1 MKRSISILLI
11 LLLCLSMLAGCTKTD
26 ETEEPAQ
33 EQGWTPVTVKDD
45 LDREV
50 TLETE
55 PQRVACLIGSFAETW
70 QLAGGEMAAAVVDA
84 WEDFDLDLSEDV
96 INLGKYQDVNMEIL
110 FAAEPDLV
118 IASANTKGQ
127 VELKETLESA
137 GIPVLYFS
145 VYGFEDYLRMLD
157 VCTQITGRQD
167 LFVENGAMIQQNIE
181 NVKLAAEAAVKE
193 QGAPRVLFIRAA
205 ASFVRA
211 KGSDDT
217 VLGIMLKDL
226 GCVNIADGS
235 DLLEDLSMEK
245 IIEEDPDMIFIVQ
258 QGNDTE
264 GTQQALKDALTGNP
278 AWSGLTAVKEG
289 KVYQMDRKLFH
300 FKPNNRWDQSYEQLE
315 QILYGE

>member
-1 MKRSISILLI
+1 MQKRSKLLI
-11 LLLCLSMLAGCTKTD
+11 LLLCLALLAGCAKTA
-26 ETEEPAQ
+26 EPDAEPQ
-33 EQGWTPVTVKDD
+33 PAEWTAVTVTDD
-45 LDREV
+45 LGREV
-50 TLETE
+50 TLENE

-70 QLAGGEMAAAVVDA
+70 QLAGGEMAAAVRDA
-84 WEDFDLDLSEDV
+84 WDDFDLGLGEDV

-145 VYGFEDYLRMLD
+145 VYGFEDYLRMLE
-157 VCTQITGRQD
+157 VCTQITGRTD
-167 LFVENGAMIQQNIE
+167 LYEENGLKIQQNIE
-181 NVKLAAEAAVKE
+181 EVKLAAQKAVEE

-217 VLGIMLKDL
+217 VLGLMLKDL
-226 GCVNIADGS
+226 GCINIADGS
-235 DLLEDLSMEK
+235 DLLEDLSLEK
-245 IIEEDPDMIFIVQ
+245 IIEEDPDKIFIVQ

-278 AWSGLTAVKEG
+278 AWAGLTAVKEDR
-289 KVYQMDRKLFH
+289 VYMMDRKLFH
-300 FKPNNRWDQSYEQLE
+300 FKPNNRWDQSYAQLE

>member
-1 MKRSISILLI
+1 MQKRSKLLI
-11 LLLCLSMLAGCTKTD
+11 LLLCLALLAGCAKTA
-26 ETEEPAQ
+26 EPEAEPQ
-33 EQGWTPVTVKDD
+33 PAEWTAVTVTDD
-45 LDREV
+45 LGREV
-50 TLETE
+50 ALENE

-70 QLAGGEMAAAVVDA
+70 QLAGGEMAAAVRDA
-84 WEDFDLDLSEDV
+84 WDDFDLGLGEDV

-127 VELKETLESA
+127 VELKETLESS

-145 VYGFEDYLRMLD
+145 VYGFEDYLRMLE
-157 VCTQITGRQD
+157 VCTQITGRTD
-167 LFVENGAMIQQNIE
+167 LYEENGLKIQQNIE
-181 NVKLAAEAAVKE
+181 EVKLAAQKAVEE

-217 VLGIMLKDL
+217 VLGLMLKDL
-226 GCVNIADGS
+226 GCINIADGS
-235 DLLEDLSMEK
+235 DLLDDLSMEK

-264 GTQQALKDALTGNP
+264 GTQQALQDALTGNP
-278 AWSGLTAVKEG
+278 AWAGLKAVKED
-289 KVYQMDRKLFH
+289 KVFYMDKNLYQL
-300 FKPNNRWDQSYEQLE
+300 KPNARWGEAYEKLTE
-315 QILYGE
+315 IVYGK

>member
-1 MKRSISILLI
+1 MQKRSKLLI
-11 LLLCLSMLAGCTKTD
+11 LLLCLALLAGCAKTA
-26 ETEEPAQ
+26 EPEAEPQ
-33 EQGWTPVTVKDD
+33 PAEWTAVTVTDD
-45 LDREV
+45 LGREV
-50 TLETE
+50 TLENE

-70 QLAGGEMAAAVVDA
+70 QLAGGEMAAAVRDA
-84 WEDFDLDLSEDV
+84 WDDFDLDLGEDV

-145 VYGFEDYLRMLD
+145 VYGFEDYLRMLE
-157 VCTQITGRQD
+157 VCTQITGRTD
-167 LFVENGAMIQQNIE
+167 LYEENGLKIQQNIE
-181 NVKLAAEAAVKE
+181 EVKLAAQKAVEE

-217 VLGIMLKDL
+217 VLGLMLKDL
-226 GCVNIADGS
+226 GCINIADGS
-235 DLLEDLSMEK
+235 DLLDDLSMEK

-278 AWSGLTAVKEG
+278 AWAGLTAVKEDR
-289 KVYQMDRKLFH
+289 VYMMDRKLFH

>member
-1 MKRSISILLI
+1 MQKRSKLLI
-11 LLLCLSMLAGCTKTD
+11 ILLCLALLAGCAKTA
-26 ETEEPAQ
+26 EPDAEPQ
-33 EQGWTPVTVKDD
+33 PAEWTAVTVTDD
-45 LDREV
+45 LGREV
-50 TLETE
+50 TLENE

-70 QLAGGEMAAAVVDA
+70 QLAGGEMAAAVRDA
-84 WEDFDLDLSEDV
+84 WDDFDLGLGEDV

-127 VELKETLESA
+127 VELKETLESS

-145 VYGFEDYLRMLD
+145 VYGFEDYLRMLE
-157 VCTQITGRQD
+157 VCTQITGRTD
-167 LFVENGAMIQQNIE
+167 LYEENGLKIQQNIE
-181 NVKLAAEAAVKE
+181 EVKLAAQKAVEE

-217 VLGIMLKDL
+217 VLGLMLKDL
-226 GCVNIADGS
+226 GCINIADGS
-235 DLLEDLSMEK
+235 DLLDDLSMEK

-264 GTQQALKDALTGNP
+264 GTQQALQDALTGNP
-278 AWSGLTAVKEG
+278 AWAGLTAVKEDR
-289 KVYQMDRKLFH
+289 VYHMDRKLFH

>member
-1 MKRSISILLI
+1 MGKRSKLLI
-11 LLLCLSMLAGCTKTD
+11 LLLCLSLLAGCAKTA
-26 ETEEPAQ
+26 EPEAEVQ
-33 EQGWTPVTVKDD
+33 PAEWTAVTVTDD
-45 LDREV
+45 LGREV
-50 TLETE
+50 TLENE

-70 QLAGGEMAAAVVDA
+70 QLAGGEMAAAVRDA
-84 WEDFDLDLSEDV
+84 WDDFDLGLGEDV

-157 VCTQITGRQD
+157 VCTQITGRPD
-167 LFVENGAMIQQNIE
+167 LYEENGLKIQQNIE
-181 NVKLAAEAAVKE
+181 TVKQAAQAATAE

-217 VLGIMLKDL
+217 VLGLMLKDL
-226 GCVNIADGS
+226 GCINIADGS
-235 DLLEDLSMEK
+235 DLLDDLSMEK

-264 GTQQALKDALTGNP
+264 GTQQALQDALTGNP
-278 AWSGLTAVKEG
+278 AWAGLTAVKEDR
-289 KVYQMDRKLFH
+289 VYYMDRKLFH

>member
-1 MKRSISILLI
+1 MRKRSKLLI
-11 LLLCLSMLAGCTKTD
+11 LLLCLSLLASCAKPA
-26 ETEEPAQ
+26 EPEAAVQ
-33 EQGWTPVTVKDD
+33 PAEWNAVTVTDD
-45 LDREV
+45 LGTAV
-50 TLETE
+50 TLEKQ

-70 QLAGGEMAAAVVDA
+70 QLAGGEMAAAVRDA
-84 WEDFDLDLSEDV
+84 WDDFDLGLGEDV

-127 VELKETLESA
+127 MELKETLQNA

-145 VYGFEDYLRMLD
+145 VYGFEDYLRMLE
-157 VCTQITGRQD
+157 VCTQITDRPD
-167 LFVENGAMIQQNIE
+167 LYEENGLKVQQNIE
-181 NVKLAAEAAVKE
+181 KIKQAAQEAVEK

-217 VLGIMLKDL
+217 VLGLMLKDL
-226 GCVNIADGS
+226 GCINIADGS
-235 DLLEDLSMEK
+235 DLLEDLSLEK
-245 IIEEDPDMIFIVQ
+245 IIEEDPDKIFIVQ

-278 AWSGLTAVKEG
+278 AWAGLTAVKEDR
-289 KVYQMDRKLFH
+289 VYMMDRKLFH
-300 FKPNNRWDQSYEQLE
+300 FKPNNRWDQSYAQLE